1 MWTFFGQ
8 AWDPPGVTEIETIE
22 AFERH
27 LRSGA
32 HLSNVVIQG
41 LDLRRYTA
49 ALATAE
55 LASTVFLGC
64 ELEMEALS
72 AALAHGALVFPP
84 ISGLPYQP
92 YRGSLYSPEELYAGF
107 DPARPETYA
116 DTLDARIY
124 AHWTAHGRGSP
135 PTLLEMLSQR
145 LHDHAVTD
153 AMEELLHAGGGT
165 RKVVAIMGG
174 HSMKRGQPD
183 YRAVVALARELTQRG
198 FFMVSGGGPGAM
210 EATHVGAWFARR
222 SEAELDAGLALLAKA
237 PSYTD
242 REWLAR
248 AFEVRGAFPLR
259 DADRPSCD
267 SLGIPTWHYGHEPPN
282 PFATSIAKYFA
293 NSVREDGLLTIARG
307 GIVYA
312 PGSAGTIQ
320 EVFQDACQ
328 NHYNSVGVI
337 SPMIFL
343 GTEFW
348 TRTRP
353 VYPLLTQLA
362 QGQEYARYLMLT
374 DSQEEVI
381 RALVDYD
388 SSRHGE

>member
-1 MWTFFGQ
+1 MI
-8 AWDPPGVTEIETIE
+8 ELETIE

-27 LRSGA
+27 LKAGA

-41 LDLRRYTA
+41 LDLRRYTRE
-49 ALATAE
+49 LATAE
-55 LASTVFLGC
+55 LAGTVFLGC
-64 ELEMEALS
+64 ELEKEALQS
-72 AALAHGALVFPP
+72 ALAHGAMVFPP
-84 ISGLPYQP
+84 FSGLPYLP
-92 YRGSLYSPEELYAGF
+92 YRGGLYTPEELYAGF
-107 DPARPETYA
+107 DPARPESYE
-116 DTLDARIY
+116 DTPDARIY
-124 AHWTAHGRGSP
+124 AHWASHGRGSP
-135 PTLLEMLSQR
+135 PTILETLSQR

-153 AMEELLHAGGGT
+153 AMEDVLHGPDGA

-183 YRAVVALARELTQRG
+183 YRAVVTLARELTRKG
-198 FFMVSGGGPGAM
+198 FFLVSGGGPGAM

-222 SEAELDAGLALLAKA
+222 SDADLDAGLALLAKA

-242 REWLAR
+242 PEWLAR
-248 AFEVRGAFPLR
+248 AFEVRRAFPLGE
-259 DADRPSCD
+259 DDKPYCA

-282 PFATSIAKYFA
+282 PFATHIAKYFA

-337 SPMIFL
+337 SPMVFL

-353 VYPLLTQLA
+353 VFPLLAQLA
-362 QGQEYARYLMLT
+362 QGQAYARYLMVT
-374 DSQEEVI
+374 DSQDEIV
-381 RALVDYD
+381 RALETYD
-388 SSRHGE
+388 REHGAR

>member
-1 MWTFFGQ
+1 MI
-8 AWDPPGVTEIETIE
+8 EIETIE
-22 AFERH
+22 AFEQH

-32 HLSNVVIQG
+32 HLANVVIQG

-55 LASTVFLGC
+55 LAGTVFLGC

-72 AALAHGALVFPP
+72 VALAHGALVFPP

-124 AHWTAHGRGSP
+124 AHWTAHGQGSP

-153 AMEELLHAGGGT
+153 AMEELLLAGGGT

-183 YRAVVALARELTQRG
+183 YRAVAALARELTQRG

-222 SEAELDAGLALLAKA
+222 TEAELDEGLALLAKA

-259 DADRPSCD
+259 DEDRPFCE

-320 EVFQDACQ
+320 EIFQDACQ

-362 QGQEYARYLMLT
+362 QGQEYARHLLLT
-374 DSQEEVI
+374 DSRDEVI

-388 SSRHGE
+388 ASRQGS

>member
-1 MWTFFGQ
+1 M
-8 AWDPPGVTEIETIE
+8 IELETLA

-27 LRSGA
+27 LHAGLP
-32 HLSNVVIQG
+32 LSHVVIQG
-41 LDLRRYTA
+41 LDLRRYTR
-49 ALATAE
+49 E
-55 LASTVFLGC
+55 LSTLELVGTVFLGC
-64 ELEMEALS
+64 ELEKEALS

-84 ISGLPYQP
+84 LSGLPYQP

-107 DPARPETYA
+107 DPSRPETYA
-116 DTLDARIY
+116 DTPDARVY
-124 AHWTAHGRGSP
+124 AHWAAHGRGNA
-135 PTLLEMLSQR
+135 PTLLETLSQR

-153 AMEELLHAGGGT
+153 AMEDLLLAEGGK

-183 YRAVVALARELTQRG
+183 YRSVAMLARELSRQG

-222 SEAELDAGLALLAKA
+222 TEAELDAGLALLAQA

-242 REWLAR
+242 REWLSR
-248 AFEVRGAFPLR
+248 AFDVRRAFPLR
-259 DADRPSCD
+259 DEDRPWCD

-282 PFATSIAKYFA
+282 PFATHIAKYFA

-320 EVFQDACQ
+320 EIFQDACQ

-353 VYPLLTQLA
+353 VYPLLAQLA
-362 QGQEYARYLMLT
+362 QGQEYARHLMLT
-374 DSQEEVI
+374 DSQEEVVQ
-381 RALVDYD
+381 ALVAYD
-388 SSRHGE
+388 RARVLPG

>member
-1 MWTFFGQ
+1 M
-8 AWDPPGVTEIETIE
+8 IELETPE

-27 LRSGA
+27 LREGHSLA
-32 HLSNVVIQG
+32 NVVIQG
-41 LDLRRYTA
+41 LDLRCYTRELSTLP
-49 ALATAE
+49 LAG
-55 LASTVFLGC
+55 TVFLGC
-64 ELEMEALS
+64 ELEKDALQ

-84 ISGLPYQP
+84 ISGVPYQP
-92 YRGSLYSPEELYAGF
+92 YRGTLYTPEELYAGF
-107 DPARPETYA
+107 DPTRPETYE

-124 AHWTAHGRGSP
+124 RHWESHGRGTP
-135 PTLLEMLSQR
+135 PTLLETLAQR
-145 LHDHAVTD
+145 LHDHAVTN
-153 AMEELLHAGGGT
+153 AMEGLLLREGPA

-174 HSMKRGQPD
+174 HSMKRGMPD
-183 YRAVVALARELTQRG
+183 YREVATLSRELTRAG
-198 FFMVSGGGPGAM
+198 FFLVSGGGPGAM
-210 EATHVGAWFARR
+210 EATHVGAWFATRT
-222 SEAELDAGLALLAKA
+222 EAELDVALAMLANA

-248 AFEVRGAFPLR
+248 AFEVRGAFPLGPK
-259 DADRPSCD
+259 DVFACS

-282 PFATSIAKYFA
+282 PFATHIAKYFA
-293 NSVREDGLLTIARG
+293 NSVREDGLLTIAKG

-343 GTEFW
+343 GREFW

-353 VYPLLTQLA
+353 VYPLLAQLA
-362 QGQEYARYLMLT
+362 QGHEYARHLLLT
-374 DSQEEVI
+374 DSREEVVEAL
-381 RALVDYD
+381 RAYD
-388 SSRHGE
+388 RSSTPAS

>member
-1 MWTFFGQ
+1 M
-8 AWDPPGVTEIETIE
+8 IELETPE
-22 AFERH
+22 AFEKH
-27 LRSGA
+27 LRAGA
-32 HLSNVVIQG
+32 SLANVVIQG
-41 LDLRRYTA
+41 LDLRRYTRELSTA
-49 ALATAE
+49 ALAG
-55 LASTVFLGC
+55 TVFLGC
-64 ELEMEALS
+64 ELEKDALQ

-84 ISGLPYQP
+84 ISGVPYQP
-92 YRGSLYSPEELYAGF
+92 YRGSLYTPEELYAGF
-107 DPARPETYA
+107 DPAHPETYEN
-116 DTLDARIY
+116 TLDARIY
-124 AHWTAHGRGSP
+124 RHWEAQGRGSP
-135 PTLLEMLSQR
+135 PTLLETLAQR
-145 LHDHAVTD
+145 LHDHAITD
-153 AMEELLHAGGGT
+153 AMEDLLAAEPS

-183 YRAVVALARELTQRG
+183 YRGVAMLARDLARAG
-198 FFMVSGGGPGAM
+198 FFLVSGGGPGAM
-210 EATHVGAWFARR
+210 EATHVGAWFSQRPE
-222 SEAELDAGLALLAKA
+222 SDLDAALAILAKA

-248 AFEVRGAFPLR
+248 AFEVRSAFPLGPR
-259 DADRPSCD
+259 DEFACS

-320 EVFQDACQ
+320 EIFQDACQ

-353 VYPLLTQLA
+353 VYPLLAQLA
-362 QGQEYARYLMLT
+362 QGQEYARHLMLT
-374 DSQEEVI
+374 DSREDVVK
-381 RALVDYD
+381 ALLDYD
-388 SSRHGE
+388 RASLSAA

>member
-1 MWTFFGQ
+1 M
-8 AWDPPGVTEIETIE
+8 IELETPE

-27 LRSGA
+27 LRDGSSLA
-32 HLSNVVIQG
+32 NVVIQG
-41 LDLRRYTA
+41 LDLRRYTRELSTA
-49 ALATAE
+49 ALAG
-55 LASTVFLGC
+55 TVFLGC
-64 ELEMEALS
+64 ELEKDALQ

-84 ISGLPYQP
+84 ITGVPYQP
-92 YRGSLYSPEELYAGF
+92 YRGGLYSPEELYAGF
-107 DPARPETYA
+107 DPMRPETYE

-124 AHWTAHGRGSP
+124 RHWEAHGRGTP
-135 PTLLEMLSQR
+135 PTLLETLAQR

-153 AMEELLHAGGGT
+153 AMEDLLAASGPS

-183 YRAVVALARELTQRG
+183 YREVAMLARELTRAG
-198 FFMVSGGGPGAM
+198 FFLVSGGGPGAM
-210 EATHVGAWFARR
+210 EATHLGAWFAVR
-222 SEAELDAGLALLAKA
+222 SGAELDGALAILSKA

-242 REWLAR
+242 RDWLGR
-248 AFEVRGAFPLR
+248 AFQVREAFPLEPK
-259 DADRPSCD
+259 DVFACS

-282 PFATSIAKYFA
+282 PFATHIAKYFA

-320 EVFQDACQ
+320 EIFQDACQ

-343 GTEFW
+343 GREFW

-353 VYPLLTQLA
+353 VYPLLAQLA
-362 QGQEYARYLMLT
+362 QGQEYARHLLLT
-374 DSQEEVI
+374 DSREEVLG
-381 RALVDYD
+381 ALLDYD
-388 SSRHGE
+388 RASRIAS

>member
-1 MWTFFGQ
+1 M
-8 AWDPPGVTEIETIE
+8 IELETPE

-27 LRSGA
+27 LREGHSLA
-32 HLSNVVIQG
+32 NVVIQG
-41 LDLRRYTA
+41 LDLRRYTPELSTA
-49 ALATAE
+49 PLAG
-55 LASTVFLGC
+55 TVFLGC
-64 ELEMEALS
+64 ELEKDALQ

-84 ISGLPYQP
+84 ISGVPYQP
-92 YRGSLYSPEELYAGF
+92 YRGTLYTPEELYAGF
-107 DPARPETYA
+107 DLTRPETYE

-124 AHWTAHGRGSP
+124 RHWESHGRGTP
-135 PTLLEMLSQR
+135 PTLLETLAQR
-145 LHDHAVTD
+145 LHDHAVTN
-153 AMEELLHAGGGT
+153 AMEGLLLREGPA

-174 HSMKRGQPD
+174 HSMKRGMPD
-183 YRAVVALARELTQRG
+183 YREVATLSRELTRAG
-198 FFMVSGGGPGAM
+198 FFLVSGGGPGAM
-210 EATHVGAWFARR
+210 EATHVGAWFATRT
-222 SEAELDAGLALLAKA
+222 EAALDAALAILAKA

-248 AFEVRGAFPLR
+248 AFEVRGAFPLGPK
-259 DADRPSCD
+259 DVFACS

-282 PFATSIAKYFA
+282 PFATHIAKYFA
-293 NSVREDGLLTIARG
+293 NSVREDGLLTIAKG

-343 GTEFW
+343 GREFW

-353 VYPLLTQLA
+353 VYPLLAQLA
-362 QGQEYARYLMLT
+362 QGHEYARHLLLT
-374 DSQEEVI
+374 DSREEVVEAL
-381 RALVDYD
+381 RAYD
-388 SSRHGE
+388 RSSNVAS

>member
-1 MWTFFGQ
+1 MR
-8 AWDPPGVTEIETIE
+8 EIETLE

-27 LRSGA
+27 LRAGA

-41 LDLRRYTA
+41 LDLRRYTRE
-49 ALATAE
+49 LTTAE
-55 LASTVFLGC
+55 LVGTVFLGC
-64 ELEMEALS
+64 ELEKEALQ
-72 AALAHGALVFPP
+72 AALAHGAMVFPP
-84 ISGLPYQP
+84 FSGLPYLP
-92 YRGSLYSPEELYAGF
+92 YRGSLYTPEELYAGF
-107 DPARPETYA
+107 DPGRPETYA
-116 DTLDARIY
+116 DTPDARIY
-124 AHWTAHGRGSP
+124 AHWATHGRGSP
-135 PTLLEMLSQR
+135 PTILETLSQR

-153 AMEELLHAGGGT
+153 AMEDLLQGAGGL
-165 RKVVAIMGG
+165 RRVVAMMGG

-183 YRAVVALARELTQRG
+183 YRAVAALARELTRRG

-222 SEAELDAGLALLAKA
+222 SEAELDAGLALLARA

-242 REWLAR
+242 REWLSC
-248 AFEVRGAFPLR
+248 AFEVRRAFPLGE
-259 DADRPSCD
+259 DDVPHCA

-282 PFATSIAKYFA
+282 PFATHIAKYFA

-320 EVFQDACQ
+320 EIFQDACQ
-328 NHYNSVGVI
+328 NHYNTVGVV

-353 VYPLLTQLA
+353 IYPLLSQLA
-362 QGQEYARYLMLT
+362 QGQAYARYLMLT

-381 RALVDYD
+381 RALEAYD
-388 SSRHGE
+388 REHGPR

>member
-1 MWTFFGQ
+1 M
-8 AWDPPGVTEIETIE
+8 IELETPE

-32 HLSNVVIQG
+32 SLSHVVIQG
-41 LDLRRYTA
+41 LDLRRYTRELSTV
-49 ALATAE
+49 ALAG
-55 LASTVFLGC
+55 TVFLGC
-64 ELEMEALS
+64 ELEKDALQ

-84 ISGLPYQP
+84 ISGVPYHP
-92 YRGSLYSPEELYAGF
+92 YRGSLYTPEELYAGF
-107 DPARPETYA
+107 DPAHPETYEA
-116 DTLDARIY
+116 TLDARIY
-124 AHWTAHGRGSP
+124 RHWEAHGRGTP
-135 PTLLEMLSQR
+135 PTLLETLAQR
-145 LHDHAVTD
+145 LHDHAITD
-153 AMEELLHAGGGT
+153 AMEDLLASGLEP

-183 YRAVVALARELTQRG
+183 YRGVAMLARELARAG
-198 FFMVSGGGPGAM
+198 FFLVSGGGPGAM
-210 EATHVGAWFARR
+210 EATHLGAWFSQR
-222 SEAELDAGLALLAKA
+222 SEGELDAALALLAKA

-248 AFEVRGAFPLR
+248 AFEVRSVFPLGPR
-259 DADRPSCD
+259 DEFACS

-282 PFATSIAKYFA
+282 PFATHIAKYFA
-293 NSVREDGLLTIARG
+293 NSVREDGLLTIAKG

-320 EVFQDACQ
+320 EIFQDACQ

-353 VYPLLTQLA
+353 VYPLLAQLA
-362 QGQEYARYLMLT
+362 QGQEYARHLMLT
-374 DSQEEVI
+374 DSRDEVVK
-381 RALVDYD
+381 ALLDYD
-388 SSRHGE
+388 RASLDAA

>member
-1 MWTFFGQ
+1 MI
-8 AWDPPGVTEIETIE
+8 EIETID

-27 LRSGA
+27 LQAGA
-32 HLSNVVIQG
+32 HFSNVVIQG
-41 LDLRRYTA
+41 LDLRRYTRE
-49 ALATAE
+49 LSTAE
-55 LASTVFLGC
+55 LAGTVFLGC
-64 ELEMEALS
+64 ELEKDALS
-72 AALAHGALVFPP
+72 AALAHGAMVFPP
-84 ISGLPYQP
+84 FSGLPYHP
-92 YRGSLYSPEELYAGF
+92 YRGGLYSPEELYAGF
-107 DPARPETYA
+107 DLARPETYA
-116 DTLDARIY
+116 DTPDARIY
-124 AHWTAHGRGSP
+124 AHWATHGRGSP
-135 PTLLEMLSQR
+135 PTLLETLSQR

-153 AMEELLHAGGGT
+153 AMEDLLHGNGGT

-183 YRAVVALARELTQRG
+183 YRAVATLARELTRQG

-222 SEAELDAGLALLAKA
+222 TEAELDAGLALLAKA

-242 REWLAR
+242 RDWLAR

-259 DADRPSCD
+259 DEDRPHCD

-282 PFATSIAKYFA
+282 PFATHIAKYFA

-320 EVFQDACQ
+320 EIFQDACQ

-353 VYPLLTQLA
+353 VYPLLVQLA
-362 QGQEYARYLMLT
+362 QGQEYARHLLLT
-374 DSQEEVI
+374 DSREEVVQ
-381 RALVDYD
+381 ALVAYD
-388 SSRHGE
+388 RARQGTG

>member
-1 MWTFFGQ
+1 MSSSRQ
-8 AWDPPGVTEIETIE
+8 AWNPPRVIEIETIE

-27 LRSGA
+27 LRLGA
-32 HLSNVVIQG
+32 HLDNVVIQG
-41 LDLRRYTA
+41 LDLRRYTRE
-49 ALATAE
+49 LASAE
-55 LASTVFLGC
+55 LAGAIFLGC
-64 ELEMEALS
+64 ELEKDALS
-72 AALAHGALVFPP
+72 TALEHGAMVFPP
-84 ISGLPYQP
+84 FSGLPYLP
-92 YRGSLYSPEELYAGF
+92 YRGGLYSPEELYAGF

-116 DTLDARIY
+116 ETPDARIY
-124 AHWTAHGRGSP
+124 AHWATHGRGSP
-135 PTLLEMLSQR
+135 PTLLETLSQR

-153 AMEELLHAGGGT
+153 AMEDLLQSEGGT

-183 YRAVVALARELTQRG
+183 YRAVAALARELTQRG

-222 SEAELDAGLALLAKA
+222 TEAELDAGLAMLAQA

-259 DADRPSCD
+259 DGDRPYCD

-282 PFATSIAKYFA
+282 PFATYIAKYFA

-320 EVFQDACQ
+320 EIFQDACQ

-353 VYPLLTQLA
+353 VYPLLAQLA

-374 DSQEEVI
+374 DSQEEVV
-381 RALVDYD
+381 RALVEYD
-388 SSRHGE
+388 RARQGMG

>member
-1 MWTFFGQ
+1 
-8 AWDPPGVTEIETIE
+8 VLELESIE

-27 LRSGA
+27 LREGA
-32 HLSNVVIQG
+32 SLSNVVLQG
-41 LDLRRYTA
+41 LDLRGYTRELSA
-49 ALATAE
+49 VPLAG
-55 LASTVFLGC
+55 TVFLGC
-64 ELEMEALS
+64 ELEREALQ

-92 YRGSLYSPEELYAGF
+92 YRGALYTPEELYAGF

-116 DTLDARIY
+116 DTPDARIY
-124 AHWTAHGRGSP
+124 QHWASQGRGTP
-135 PTLLEMLSQR
+135 PTLLEALAQR
-145 LHDHAVTD
+145 LHDHAITD
-153 AMEELLHAGGGT
+153 ALDDLLAASGPA

-174 HSMKRGQPD
+174 HSMKRGQED
-183 YRAVVALARELTQRG
+183 YREVALLARELTRAG
-198 FFMVSGGGPGAM
+198 FFLVSGGGPGAM

-222 SEAELDAGLALLAKA
+222 AEAELDVALGMLAKA

-248 AFEVRGAFPLR
+248 AFEVRGAFPLGR
-259 DADRPSCD
+259 GDLPACA

-282 PFATSIAKYFA
+282 PFATHIAKYFA
-293 NSVREDGLLTIARG
+293 NSVREDGLLTIAKG

-320 EVFQDACQ
+320 EIFQDACQ

-343 GTEFW
+343 GREFW

-353 VYPLLTQLA
+353 VYPLLAQLA
-362 QGQEYARYLMLT
+362 QGQDYARHLLLT
-374 DSQEEVI
+374 DSREEVI
-381 RALVDYD
+381 RALVEYD
-388 SSRHGE
+388 RALPVG

>member
-1 MWTFFGQ
+1 M
-8 AWDPPGVTEIETIE
+8 IELETLE
-22 AFERH
+22 AFEKH
-27 LRSGA
+27 LRAGA
-32 HLSNVVIQG
+32 SLAHVVIQG
-41 LDLRRYTA
+41 LDLRRYTRELSTA
-49 ALATAE
+49 ALAG
-55 LASTVFLGC
+55 TVFLGC
-64 ELEMEALS
+64 ELEKDALQ

-84 ISGLPYQP
+84 ISGVPYQP
-92 YRGSLYSPEELYAGF
+92 YRGSLYTPEELYAGF
-107 DPARPETYA
+107 DPAHPETYEN
-116 DTLDARIY
+116 TLDARIY
-124 AHWTAHGRGSP
+124 RHWETQGRGTP
-135 PTLLEMLSQR
+135 PTLLETLAQR
-145 LHDHAVTD
+145 LHDHAITD
-153 AMEELLHAGGGT
+153 AMEDLLAAEPS

-183 YRAVVALARELTQRG
+183 YRGVAMLARDLARAG
-198 FFMVSGGGPGAM
+198 FFLVSGGGPGAM
-210 EATHVGAWFARR
+210 EATHLGAWFSQRPE
-222 SEAELDAGLALLAKA
+222 SDLDAALAILAKA

-248 AFEVRGAFPLR
+248 AFEVRSAFPLGPR
-259 DADRPSCD
+259 DEFACS

-320 EVFQDACQ
+320 EIFQDACQ

-353 VYPLLTQLA
+353 VYPLLAQLA
-362 QGQEYARYLMLT
+362 QGQEYARHLMLT
-374 DSQEEVI
+374 DSREDVVK
-381 RALVDYD
+381 ALLDYD
-388 SSRHGE
+388 RASLSAA

>member
-1 MWTFFGQ
+1 
-8 AWDPPGVTEIETIE
+8 VIELETIE

-27 LRSGA
+27 LKAGA

-41 LDLRRYTA
+41 LDLRRYTRE
-49 ALATAE
+49 LATAE
-55 LASTVFLGC
+55 LAGTVFLGC
-64 ELEMEALS
+64 ELEKEALQT
-72 AALAHGALVFPP
+72 ALAHGAMVFPP
-84 ISGLPYQP
+84 FSGLPYLP
-92 YRGSLYSPEELYAGF
+92 YRGGLYTPEELYAGF
-107 DPARPETYA
+107 DPARPESYT
-116 DTLDARIY
+116 DTPDARIY
-124 AHWTAHGRGSP
+124 AHWASHGRGSP
-135 PTLLEMLSQR
+135 PTILETLSQR

-153 AMEELLHAGGGT
+153 AMEDVLAA

-183 YRAVVALARELTQRG
+183 YRAVVMLARELTRRG
-198 FFMVSGGGPGAM
+198 FFLVSGGGPGAM

-222 SEAELDAGLALLAKA
+222 SDAELDAGLALLAQA

-248 AFEVRGAFPLR
+248 AFEVRRAFPLGE
-259 DADRPSCD
+259 DDKPSCA

-282 PFATSIAKYFA
+282 PFATHIAKYFA

-353 VYPLLTQLA
+353 VYPLLAQLA
-362 QGQEYARYLMLT
+362 QGQAYARYLMVT
-374 DSQEEVI
+374 DSQDEIV
-381 RALVDYD
+381 RALETYD
-388 SSRHGE
+388 REHGAR